1 MVNCRK
7 LIANNI
13 ILLCKYYVFGTRLTV
28 CFFFFPP
35 FTGNGSSSGSQPS
48 PTGGYIGGGGGGS
61 GGGGHGGP
69 GGMGQHVGNSPTPSS
84 TPVSCDMSPVPP
96 VHHSSSGV
104 SGSPP
109 GVAWDMKPPNLQALA
124 GNPHH
129 HSHHP
134 TAGYMPQYSWYQA
147 DGPNQGLL
155 S

>member
-1 MVNCRK
+1 MFGARA
-7 LIANNI
+7 LDSLF
-13 ILLCKYYVFGTRLTV
+13 ILFSVV
-28 CFFFFPP
+28 PH
-35 FTGNGSSSGSQPS
+35 TGNGSSSGSQPS
-48 PTGGYIGGGGGGS
+48 PTGGYIGGGGGGG